1 VVYLSGYPMWKG
13 AATGH
18 AEDLI
23 RTLRQ
28 EVRHLNTDRK
38 GNIYAGNGNLTT
50 DQAEQ
55 YRATVK
61 GMSGGPATNKDN
73 KMVGLIAAEWGTEDS
88 IAFLVS
94 HNSIQDML
102 ARTVYGVSCQCP
114 DCGIG
119 GISSVGFGGTVGFG
133 GVGGGG
139 GCGGGSGGG
148 VSGSLGGGSARLD
161 SGMASSS
168 RVRLFGLAAGVV
180 AVAVVAAAL
189 FRKKG

>member
-1 VVYLSGYPMWKG
+1 MWKG
-13 AATGH
+13 AATGQ

-28 EVRHLNTDRK
+28 EVRHLNTDRE

-55 YRATVK
+55 YRATVV

-73 KMVGLIAAEWGTEDS
+73 NMVGLITAEWGAEHS

-94 HNSIQDML
+94 HNNIQDML
-102 ARTVYGVSCQCP
+102 ASTVYGVSCQCP

-119 GISSVGFGGTVGFG
+119 GSGSVEFG
-133 GVGGGG
+133 GVRGGG
-139 GCGGGSGGG
+139 GCGGGGGGG
-148 VSGSLGGGSARLD
+148 VSGSLGGGSASLG
-161 SGMASSS
+161 SGMAASS

-180 AVAVVAAAL
+180 AVAGVAAAL